1 MDWGIIK
8 TYIANSTV
16 VILGILIL
24 SAFLPYPQS
33 LLVYWAKTYCF
44 ISLVIIFS

>member
-8 TYIANSTV
+8 TYIANGTV

-24 SAFLPYPQS
+24 SAFLPYNPFWFTGLKLTALFLWS
-33 LLVYWAKTYCF
+33 
-44 ISLVIIFS
+44 